1 MNILKVTFFLCA
13 LVLAFIPLKGNLFG
27 YSHLVGKF
35 FDFLH
40 FPFFS
45 VLTVLVLSIQTQLNV
60 KKKYRLLILILL
72 VLFIEL
78 IQGFIGRSASLI
90 DIFWGGLGI
99 AFGWFWNTKNS
110 QKYYWMTGLLS
121 CYAAVLG
128 LNLYILYLAESRLPV
143 VNKMDT
149 IFTTKL
155 FDNMNE
161 IEIPRFKTVW
171 SDEKESQVLKGS
183 KVDFKWS
190 GFSYK
195 FPLYADLKGYKLLT
209 MEYYS
214 PIDFSEL
221 EIRFNSE
228 NGRKMYTLNNV
239 NKGWNKLILEI
250 NSLDSREV
258 NWSGI
263 TGFAVFYRS
272 ETGPETYL
280 VDNIIFQ

>member
-13 LVLAFIPLKGNLFG
+13 LVLAFIPIKGHLFG

-45 VLTVLVLSIQTQLNV
+45 ILTVLLLGVQTQLDR
-60 KKKYRLLILILL
+60 KKKYRLLILVLL

-78 IQGFIGRSASLI
+78 IQSFIGRSASLM
-90 DIFWGGLGI
+90 DILWGGLGI
-99 AFGWFWNTKNS
+99 AFGWFWNTK
-110 QKYYWMTGLLS
+110 KFYWITGLLS
-121 CYAAVLG
+121 CYAVVLG
-128 LNLYILYLAESRLPV
+128 LNLYILYLAESRLPIV
-143 VNKMDT
+143 HKMET

-161 IEIPRFKTVW
+161 IKIPRFKTVW
-171 SDEKESQVLKGS
+171 SDEKQSQVLKGS

-209 MEYYS
+209 IDYYS
-214 PIDFSEL
+214 PINFSEL
-221 EIRFNSE
+221 EIRFNSA
-228 NGRKMYTLNNV
+228 NGKKMYTLNNI
-239 NKGWNKLILEI
+239 NKGWNKLIVKI
-250 NSLDSREV
+250 NSLDSSEI
-258 NWSGI
+258 NWSEI

-272 ETGPETYL
+272 DTGPETYL